1 MVLALRDP
9 QDSNSYIRVAVKKIH
24 EDEFGNGVLAGLVV
38 PVIYRKLQ
46 RVVRNLARRRFLLL
60 GTVFAALWVISA
72 ILFYYAER
80 DRISLG
86 TSFYWA
92 LITMATVGY
101 GDIVPTTMWGRV
113 IAGMA
118 AVFGIAV
125 YTLFISTLA
134 DYFMEATVRAA
145 MGLGVLHGKRILVVG
160 EGPVCEEAVRE
171 LVANGL
177 SEDTGWLRETQPKGK
192 VPVDYVVGILD
203 EENLERAGLSSV
215 EHVIIC
221 YEDDSKSLHAT
232 ALVKSIN
239 KEAHVTVLAKD
250 KATIR
255 ILRQMGVEGIV
266 PMSVLGR
273 LLASTAFEPA
283 VTAFISDA
291 TTAKEGVDLTEEKAS
306 GRTIEEV
313 EEETGSKVIAI
324 VDEEGRVRI
333 PEPGEKP
340 GREEKLILL
349 KRVRK

>member
-1 MVLALRDP
+1 MDRIGRGAFR
-9 QDSNSYIRVAVKKIH
+9 
-24 EDEFGNGVLAGLVV
+24 GLVV
-38 PVIYRKLQ
+38 PIIYMKL
-46 RVVRNLARRRFLLL
+46 RRIIRHLARRRFLLL
-60 GTVFAALWVISA
+60 GIVFILLWIISA
-72 ILFYYAER
+72 LLFYSAER
-80 DRISLG
+80 GHINLG

-101 GDIVPTTMWGRV
+101 GDVVPTTTMGRV
-113 IAGMA
+113 VAGLA

-134 DYFMEATVRAA
+134 DYFMEATVKAA
-145 MGLGVLHGKRILVVG
+145 MGLGILHGKRLLVVG
-160 EGPVCEEAVRE
+160 EGPVCDEAIKE

-177 SEDTGWLRETQPKGK
+177 SEEVGWLRETQPKGN
-192 VPVDYVVGILD
+192 VPVDYVVGALD
-203 EENLERAGLSSV
+203 EENLERAGLKDV

-239 KEAHVTVLAKD
+239 PKVRLTVLAKD

-255 ILRQMGVEGIV
+255 ILKQMGVEGIV

-291 TTAKEGVDLTEEKAS
+291 TTAKEGVDLTEQQATGK
-306 GRTIEEV
+306 TIEEV
-313 EEETGSKVIAI
+313 EEETGYRVIAV
-324 VDEEGRVRI
+324 VDRKGKVRI
-333 PEPGEKP
+333 PQPGERP
-340 GREEKLILL
+340 GTDEKLVLL
-349 KRVRK
+349 KRVKK